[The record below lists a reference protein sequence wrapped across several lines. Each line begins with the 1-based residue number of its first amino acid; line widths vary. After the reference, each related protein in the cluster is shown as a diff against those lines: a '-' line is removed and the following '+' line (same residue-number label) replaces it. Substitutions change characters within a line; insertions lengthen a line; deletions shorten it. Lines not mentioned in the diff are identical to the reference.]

1 MSFFYLDKN
10 MSQIEEVD
18 ACDRFMSEVV
28 AFLLP
33 IEQRRSALVDMLFP
47 LKSL

>member
-28 AFLLP
+28 AILLTF
-33 IEQRRSALVDMLFP
+33 EQITYALDDMMFP
-47 LKSL
+47 LKS